1 MAIQLGSAYGKVEL
15 DSSGVTRGVNSAI
28 SGLKNLASIGVQV
41 GNTLRNVGAA
51 MTVGL
56 TLPILAI
63 GKAAISAASDLEE
76 TRNKVGVVF
85 GDMSADVLKWGD
97 DAAKSFGMSKQ
108 QALEAAGT
116 FGNLFTSMGLGQEKS
131 ADMSRGLVELAADLA
146 SFNNLDPSVVLE
158 KLRSGLVGEVEP
170 LRTLG
175 INLTMTAVKA
185 KAMEMGLADAN
196 GEVSQAALLQAR
208 YALILEQTK
217 NAQGDFAR
225 TSDGLANSTRILKAE
240 WKDALATLGENLLPI
255 ALDVTKALIKLLEIF
270 NNMPPFVQKAI
281 LVLMGLIALAGPLI
295 AFLGTVIGTISS
307 IAGFIGTLS
316 GLGISLGAIATAAG
330 TAGTALV
337 GFAAS
342 ALTVILPLLLI
353 IGTIVLVYLAFK
365 NNFMGIT
372 TTAKQLWFIIKWGFA
387 QMWEAL
393 KSGAA
398 EALAN
403 LRVAWDSWVEQNKA
417 TFMGWATWIQTA
429 WQNVLNFFARARDYI
444 IQIFQRMN
452 WSQIG
457 RFVITGIVNGI
468 LMGIPAL
475 ISAGVK
481 AASELM
487 KAFDNKLAIHSP
499 SGEFEKRG
507 KYSWLGYLRGW
518 GQNDPSMMAGAMLNP
533 VLNQS
538 SSNQQNNVFHFASGL
553 TIRQAREMM
562 EENNDRI
569 FGRLAERLAGI

>member
-468 LMGIPAL
+468 LMGISAL